1 MLKINILIL
10 EKTIE
15 KKMIKTRAEL
25 TEQLKDIT
33 ISVVDF
39 LGSDYANKALNEI
52 RDKIVSK
59 YINKLT

>member
-1 MLKINILIL
+1 MIYN
-10 EKTIE
+10 
-15 KKMIKTRAEL
+15 MIKTRAEL

-33 ISVVDF
+33 TNVVDLF
-39 LGSDYANKALNEI
+39 GSDYANKALDKI

>member
-1 MLKINILIL
+1 
-10 EKTIE
+10 
-15 KKMIKTRAEL
+15 MIKTRAEL

-33 ISVVDF
+33 TNVIDF
-39 LGSDYANKALNEI
+39 LGSEYANKALNEV

>member
-1 MLKINILIL
+1 MN
-10 EKTIE
+10 
-15 KKMIKTRAEL
+15 KTRAEL

-33 ISVVDF
+33 TNVVDF
-39 LGSDYANKALNEI
+39 LGSEGANKALNEI

>member
-1 MLKINILIL
+1 
-10 EKTIE
+10 
-15 KKMIKTRAEL
+15 MIKTRAEL

-33 ISVVDF
+33 TSVIDL
-39 LGSDYANKALNEI
+39 LGSDYANKALDEI